1 MTTDGEYVSWQT
13 VCGATR
19 SDGSDMNVVQAD
31 FFSYIDEIAKP
42 SDFRIQYNSWF
53 DNMMFIDD
61 ENIIESFKA
70 VDKQLSETGVRPLES
85 YVVDDGWNNYR
96 PAADQLMSKDDI
108 RRNGDGVN
116 DDGFWTFNTKFPDG
130 LTPSSSLVQ
139 KLGSDFGVWIGPRG
153 GYNYYGQLAGI
164 MAKAGTG
171 SAAGGSID
179 VADARYVK
187 KFQSMAVKWMEDYDV
202 NYWKWDGF
210 ADKAQYNHF
219 STAWLAIAI
228 PTGTCMAVPTGITIR
243 PIFGRSGSSSL
254 RRSGRPPILRISKTF
269 GSL

>member
-96 PAADQLMSKDDI
+96 PAADQLMGKTI
-108 RRNGDGVN
+108 YAETVMA
-116 DDGFWTFNTKFPDG
+116 
-130 LTPSSSLVQ
+130 LT
-139 KLGSDFGVWIGPRG
+139 
-153 GYNYYGQLAGI
+153 
-164 MAKAGTG
+164 T
-171 SAAGGSID
+171 
-179 VADARYVK
+179 
-187 KFQSMAVKWMEDYDV
+187 
-202 NYWKWDGF
+202 
-210 ADKAQYNHF
+210 
-219 STAWLAIAI
+219 TAS
-228 PTGTCMAVPTGITIR
+228 
-243 PIFGRSGSSSL
+243 GRST
-254 RRSGRPPILRISKTF
+254 PIPRWPHSFQQPGAEARL
-269 GSL
+269 